1 MYIHPDCW
9 DTFGISAENSL
20 FSEDTGKGKSSAV
33 KKVIL
38 YRHWIGGFVQDGI
51 TAVSEDMSFIRNFR
65 SEDEARLYLAAA
77 GMEISDTAQL

>member
-1 MYIHPDCW
+1 MSSED
-9 DTFGISAENSL
+9 AEN
-20 FSEDTGKGKSSAV
+20 GKPSAV

-38 YRHWIGGFVQDGI
+38 YRHWIGGSVQDDI
-51 TAVSEDMSFIRNFR
+51 TAVSEDMNFIRSFG